1 MKNWRKNMSKQY
13 LVEVTMTGEQ
23 WIEADSEAEAIEK
36 AKDDPF
42 YVLQYTGDVTYT
54 NVWDVREEEE

>member
-1 MKNWRKNMSKQY
+1 MSKQY

-23 WIEADSEAEAIEK
+23 WIKADSEAEAIEI

-42 YVLQYTGDVTYT
+42 YVFQYTGEVTYT
-54 NVWDVREEEE
+54 NVWEVEELEE

>member
-1 MKNWRKNMSKQY
+1 MSKQY

>member
-1 MKNWRKNMSKQY
+1 MSKEY

-23 WIEADSEAEAIEK
+23 WIVADSEAEAIEK

-42 YVLQYTGDVTYT
+42 YVLRYTGDVTDF
-54 NVWDVREEEE
+54 DVQDVEELEE